1 MKLTAALLAAVL
13 LASSVGAQTLESAP
27 AGLQIETT
35 EQTAIRRALE
45 ELAGRRAEVAALKE
59 TIGAKDEQIK
69 ALNNL
74 LVQQAQIVEQWR
86 TAATERAG
94 ANTIDAKLEA
104 SYKASVSRYAVELAN
119 VRIDRD
125 RQAGQKKWW
134 GLAGVVLGVVVTL
147 IATKD

>member
-1 MKLTAALLAAVL
+1 MKLTAAILAAVL
-13 LASSVGAQTLESAP
+13 LASSVGAQTLDSAP

-74 LVQQAQIVEQWR
+74 LGQQAQIISLWKQ
-86 TAATERAG
+86 AATERAG
-94 ANTIDAKLEA
+94 ANAIDARIEE

-125 RQAGQKKWW
+125 KQASRKKFYFAA
-134 GLAGVVLGVVVTL
+134 GLIVGVLAGVF
-147 IATKD
+147 AAKD